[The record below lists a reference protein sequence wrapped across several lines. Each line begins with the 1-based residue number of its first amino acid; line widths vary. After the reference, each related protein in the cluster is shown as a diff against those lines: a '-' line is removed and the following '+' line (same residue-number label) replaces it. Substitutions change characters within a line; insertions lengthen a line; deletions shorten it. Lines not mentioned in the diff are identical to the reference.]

1 MKIITSTGR
10 EDIAMVYLAEMQNEK
25 FIEFV
30 ESLQPPLP
38 IEKKWV
44 LIVST
49 MFGCPVGCLMCDA
62 GGHFKGKLTS
72 DEILTQIDFL
82 IRKRF
87 PDGYVPSEKFKIQ
100 FSRMGEPALNLEVI
114 NTLRTL
120 PNCYDAK
127 GLIPSISTVA
137 PTGCDRF
144 FEDLLLIKKEK
155 YSNGKFQLQFSIHT
169 TDIALR
175 DVIVPIKKWDFSKIA
190 EYGEEFYEHD
200 DRKITLNFALAK
212 DMPLDP
218 GVLSKYFSP
227 EKFLIKITPVNPT
240 YRAVKNHLFSY
251 INPSK
256 SDASYQI
263 LDEIISAGYE
273 VITSIGNIEENYI
286 GSNCGQYVNMHLTSK
301 ERIEEGYKY
310 IEKD

>member
-1 MKIITSTGR
+1 MKIINSVGE
-10 EDIAMVYLAEMQNEK
+10 EDIAVVYLAEMEDGK

-30 ESLQPPLP
+30 ESFETPLP

-72 DEILTQIDFL
+72 DEIMAQIDFL
-82 IRKRF
+82 VRKRF
-87 PDGYVPSEKFKIQ
+87 PDGYIPSEKFKIQ

-114 NTLRTL
+114 NTLRIL
-120 PNCYDAK
+120 PSHYNAK

-137 PTGCDRF
+137 PVGSDKF

-169 TDIALR
+169 TDIATR
-175 DVIVPIKKWDFSKIA
+175 DVIVPVKKWDFSKIA
-190 EYGEEFYEHD
+190 EYGEEFYEYG

-212 DMPLDP
+212 DVPLDP
-218 GVLSKYFSP
+218 RVLSKYFSP

-286 GSNCGQYVNMHLTSK
+286 GSNCGQYVNMHLISK

-310 IEKD
+310 IKKD